1 MKNKKNKKNK
11 KKNKRARVNPNV
23 IEDLFVGKS
32 GKELSKMPLFKSAY
46 EKASKA
52 LLYMI
57 AEFGSNEVLTPYDIF
72 SLSKT
77 MGIKTS
83 EFCEKYADMYVSFGG
98 RIPLAKIK
106 TEYKNT
112 SVVSTWLTTKGK
124 VDNYVGEFQHFISRI
139 IDHMIVIEE
148 QKLTD
153 QELADIIATL
163 VSTFY
168 CAYETDNDFYPQFQ
182 RNVNFTYMYLEDIVV
197 NHNLEDIIK
206 ANK

>member
-1 MKNKKNKKNK
+1 LTSKKF
-11 KKNKRARVNPNV
+11 
-23 IEDLFVGKS
+23 ES
-32 GKELSKMPLFKSAY
+32 
-46 EKASKA
+46 
-52 LLYMI
+52 
-57 AEFGSNEVLTPYDIF
+57 
-72 SLSKT
+72 
-77 MGIKTS
+77 
-83 EFCEKYADMYVSFGG
+83 
-98 RIPLAKIK
+98 
-106 TEYKNT
+106 
-112 SVVSTWLTTKGK
+112 TKGK

>member
-11 KKNKRARVNPNV
+11 KKNKRARGNPNV

-46 EKASKA
+46 EKATRT
-52 LLYMI
+52 LLCMI
-57 AEFGSNEVLTPYDIF
+57 AEFGSDEILTPYDIF

-77 MGIKTS
+77 MGIKTR
-83 EFCEKYADMYVSFGG
+83 EFCEKYADMYVSFDG

-106 TEYKNT
+106 AECKNT
-112 SVVSTWLTTKGK
+112 FVIATWLTTKGK
-124 VDNYVGEFQHFISRI
+124 VDNFIGEFQHFISRI

-168 CAYETDNDFYPQFQ
+168 YEYETENDFCSQFQ
-182 RNVNFTYMYLEDIVV
+182 RNVNFTYRYLEDIVV